1 MGNFLSFPI
10 LIVAALL
17 QATFMPQIRLLGG
30 SPDLVYLIV
39 LAWSINVELDSSV
52 IWAFVGGI
60 SLDLMSYA
68 PLGTSTFG
76 IVITVFIISGIGQQV
91 YRIGFV
97 LLIGSVLIGTF
108 FQQLSIMII
117 LTITGY
123 SVDWGLSLGYVVAPT
138 IFYNLVFILPLYWII
153 RRIQRRVVPE
163 VSSKPTR

>member
-10 LIVAALL
+10 LIIAAIL
-17 QATFMPQIRLLGG
+17 QSTFMPQIRLLGG
-30 SPDLVYLIV
+30 NPDLVYLIV
-39 LAWSINVELDSSV
+39 LAWSINASLDSSV

-68 PLGTSTFG
+68 HLGTSTIG
-76 IVITVFIISGIGQQV
+76 LVITVFVISGIGGQV

-97 LLIGSVLIGTF
+97 ILIGSVLIGTF
-108 FQQLSIMII
+108 FQQILIMIL

-138 IFYNLVFILPLYWII
+138 IFYNLVFILPVYWFI
-153 RRIQRRVVPE
+153 RRIQRRVLPRTE
-163 VSSKPTR
+163 Q